1 MRRSRPSKECTGMS
15 ALDRDWF
22 ESCYKRD
29 NNTKIVSLLDNNGI
43 NINTKNKD
51 NDNNN
56 ALMLAV
62 FRNNQQLVELLL
74 ARNIDI
80 NSRNDLGDTALSIAC
95 DNSKGEIV
103 KLILNHKKCNE
114 SLVNMKNSDGKSPLH
129 IVCAN
134 RNVQLLEIL
143 LDNEFVNIDIQDK
156 DGLTPL
162 HILIEQDNI
171 DLVKL
176 LIEYGCNVNIPD
188 NEGIAII
195 LYIHA
200 CTH

>member
-1 MRRSRPSKECTGMS
+1 MS

-29 NNTKIVSLLDNNGI
+29 NNTKIVSLLDDNGI
-43 NINTKNKD
+43 NINTRNKD

-80 NSRNDLGDTALSIAC
+80 DSRNDLGDTALSIAIQS
-95 DNSKGEIV
+95 SKVDLV

-114 SLVNMKNSDGKSPLH
+114 SMVNMKNLNGKSPLH
-129 IVCAN
+129 ITCASG
-134 RNVQLLEIL
+134 NVQLLEIL

-171 DLVKL
+171 ALVKVF
-176 LIEYGCNVNIPD
+176 IEYGCNVNIPD
-188 NEGIAII
+188 NEGIVIL
-195 LYIHA
+195 LYIRKL
-200 CTH
+200 TDSLYVFVQYR